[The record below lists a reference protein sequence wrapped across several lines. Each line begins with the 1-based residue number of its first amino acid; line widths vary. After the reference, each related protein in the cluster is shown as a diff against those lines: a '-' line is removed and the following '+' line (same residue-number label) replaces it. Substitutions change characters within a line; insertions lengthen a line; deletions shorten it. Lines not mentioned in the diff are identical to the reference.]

1 MSGLFGAIST
11 LIWVVGIGTLM
22 AGVIG
27 VTNIMLIV
35 IKERTKEIGIRRAI
49 GATPASVI
57 SQIMMESI
65 VLTGLAGYFGL
76 VGGIGVVELIAAN
89 LGPADGDSMFT
100 NPEIDL
106 QVALTAL
113 VILIISGA
121 LAGLIPA
128 RKAVKVKPIEAL
140 RTE

>member
-76 VGGIGVVELIAAN
+76 VGGN
-89 LGPADGDSMFT
+89 ADGSTSIAIQDAAT
-100 NPEIDL
+100 L
-106 QVALTAL
+106 
-113 VILIISGA
+113 
-121 LAGLIPA
+121 
-128 RKAVKVKPIEAL
+128 KK
-140 RTE
+140 